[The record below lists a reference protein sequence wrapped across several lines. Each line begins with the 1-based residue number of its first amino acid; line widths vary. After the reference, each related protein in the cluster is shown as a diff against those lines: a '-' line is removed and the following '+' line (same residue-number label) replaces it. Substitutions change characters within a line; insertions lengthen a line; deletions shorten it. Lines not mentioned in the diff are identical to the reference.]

1 MGTSGNTKSSL
12 HIGKPK
18 CRLLFYSAGL
28 TATTAFAAAAA
39 AIVFRS
45 FRFEHE
51 LPQQEECAGKHDEGY
66 DNILKHHKILELI
79 W

>member
-12 HIGKPK
+12 HTGKPK
-18 CRLLFYSAGL
+18 CRLLSCSAGL
-28 TATTAFAAAAA
+28 TATAAFAAAAA
-39 AIVFRS
+39 AIVFR
-45 FRFEHE
+45 FFGFEHE
-51 LPQQEECAGKHDEGY
+51 LPQQEERAGKHDEGD